1 MTSSRSDARSKLLVT
16 GADGLVGRILLDAL
30 ADTFEVVGCDVAGP
44 FTADVLPLDIRD
56 EDAVTRLFA
65 EVQPEYVV
73 HLAGNAEV
81 KAPWASV
88 LHDNIAGTHSVFQAA
103 LASAV
108 KRIVFA
114 SSNHVTGAYEGF
126 PPKLHLE
133 QDPRKITVSSPLRPD
148 SLYGVGKVFGEAL
161 ARYYFERF
169 GLEAVCLRIGSVLA
183 DDDPAQS
190 ARLRKTW
197 LSHRDLVQLVRR
209 SLLADVKFGI
219 YYGVSNNTGA
229 FWSLANARAELGYV
243 PEDDG
248 SQL

>member
-44 FTADVLPLDIRD
+44 FTADVLPLDVRD

-65 EVQPEYVV
+65 AVRPEYVV

-88 LHDNIAGTHSVFQAA
+88 LHDNIAGTHSVFQAT

-126 PPKLHLE
+126 PPKLHRE
-133 QDPRKITVSSPLRPD
+133 QDPRKITVNSPLRPD
-148 SLYGVGKVFGEAL
+148 SLYG
-161 ARYYFERF
+161 
-169 GLEAVCLRIGSVLA
+169 
-183 DDDPAQS
+183 S
-190 ARLRKTW
+190 AKF
-197 LSHRDLVQLVRR
+197 LVRR
-209 SLLADVKFGI
+209 WPATILS
-219 YYGVSNNTGA
+219 
-229 FWSLANARAELGYV
+229 
-243 PEDDG
+243 G
-248 SQL
+248 SV